1 MGHGRVSDIADMRG
15 GRGGKGGGICKKCFG
30 GRHGT
35 LS

>member
-1 MGHGRVSDIADMRG
+1 MGHIRDSDIADMRR
-15 GRGGKGGGICKKCFG
+15 GRGGGICKKCFA